1 MAQDLQEAD
10 TMDYARPKKKTLF
23 KNRKVLIALGVVA
36 LLAGGIGL
44 ASIDFS
50 TQRVDRSKVTIDTV
64 KRGALEI
71 KVNAN
76 GQLVPRNVE
85 YIASQV
91 NGRVAKTFVKPGDVV
106 KAGTV
111 LVQLENPQLV
121 ASAEEAESAWE
132 GALNE
137 AKAARA
143 DLHAELLAQQSV
155 LTQAK
160 FAMERAQVRLDA
172 EAKLAGQNII
182 SAIDYANSKL
192 NVAQTKQQYALE
204 LERFNAI
211 RDNVKVQIE
220 VRQSRANELAKAL
233 ERAKDQVSN
242 LQIVSSIDG
251 VVQDLSV
258 DVGQQMQPGAS
269 IGSIA
274 QPGELYAELRIPARD
289 ATDVARDQKVL
300 VDTRNGTIE
309 GVVARIDPAVRDGT
323 VIVDVDL
330 KGDMPQG
337 ARPQLQ
343 VEGIVYIAQLQ
354 NALYVGRPSYVKPD
368 AALSVYKLDDSGSYA
383 ERTVVKSGKVS
394 LDYVQIVS
402 GLKEGDRII
411 TSETNEWQGKDR
423 ILLGK

>member
-1 MAQDLQEAD
+1 MAQDLRQAN

-23 KNRKVLIALGVVA
+23 KNRKLLIAIGVVA
-36 LLAGGIGL
+36 LLAGGVGL
-44 ASIDFS
+44 ASIDFT

-91 NGRVAKTFVKPGDVV
+91 NGRVAKTFVKPGDIV

-121 ASAEEAESAWE
+121 ASEEEAESAWE
-132 GALNE
+132 GAVNE

-143 DLHAELLAQQSV
+143 DLHAELLTQQSV

-211 RDNVKVQIE
+211 RDNVNVQIE

-258 DVGQQMQPGAS
+258 DVGQQMQPSAA
-269 IGSIA
+269 IGRIA
-274 QPGELYAELRIPARD
+274 QPGELYAELRIPARE
-289 ATDVARDQKVL
+289 ATDVQTGQKAL
-300 VDTRNGTIE
+300 IDTRNGVIE
-309 GVVARIDPAVRDGT
+309 GTVSRIDPAVRDGT

-330 KGDMPQG
+330 KGTMPQG

-343 VEGIVYIAQLQ
+343 VEGIVYIAQLP
-354 NALYVGRPSYVKPD
+354 NTLYVGRPAYVKSN
-368 AALSVYKLDDSGSYA
+368 AEITVYKLDDSGRYA
-383 ERTVVKSGKVS
+383 SRSPIRAGKVS
-394 LDYVQIVS
+394 LDYLQVLS

-411 TSETNEWQGKDR
+411 TSETGEWRSKDR
-423 ILLGK
+423 ILLDN

>member
-1 MAQDLQEAD
+1 MAQDLQQTD

-23 KNRKVLIALGVVA
+23 KNRKLLIAIGVAV

-50 TQRVDRSKVTIDTV
+50 TQRVDRSKVTIDAV

-121 ASAEEAESAWE
+121 ASEEEAESAWE
-132 GALNE
+132 GAVNE

-143 DLHAELLAQQSV
+143 DLHAELLTQQSV

-192 NVAQTKQQYALE
+192 NVAQTKQQYGLE

-211 RDNVKVQIE
+211 RDNVNVQIE

-258 DVGQQMQPGAS
+258 DVGQQMQPGAA
-269 IGSIA
+269 IGQIA
-274 QPGELYAELRIPARD
+274 QPGELYAELRLPARE
-289 ATDVARDQKVL
+289 ATDVQTGQKAL
-300 VDTRNGTIE
+300 IDTRNGVIE
-309 GVVARIDPAVRDGT
+309 GTVSRIDPAVRDGT

-368 AALSVYKLDDSGSYA
+368 AALSVYKLDDGGSYA

>member
-1 MAQDLQEAD
+1 
-10 TMDYARPKKKTLF
+10 
-23 KNRKVLIALGVVA
+23 
-36 LLAGGIGL
+36 
-44 ASIDFS
+44 
-50 TQRVDRSKVTIDTV
+50 
-64 KRGALEI
+64 
-71 KVNAN
+71 
-76 GQLVPRNVE
+76 
-85 YIASQV
+85 
-91 NGRVAKTFVKPGDVV
+91 V

-121 ASAEEAESAWE
+121 ASEEEARSAWE

-220 VRQSRANELAKAL
+220 VRQSRANELAKAH

-242 LQIVSSIDG
+242 LQVVSNIDG

-258 DVGQQMQPGAS
+258 DVGQQMQPGAA
-269 IGSIA
+269 IGRIA
-274 QPGELYAELRIPARD
+274 QPGELYAELRIPARE
-289 ATDVARDQKVL
+289 ATDVQTGQKAVI
-300 VDTRNGTIE
+300 DTRNGTVE
-309 GVVARIDPAVRDGT
+309 GTVSRIDPGVRDGT
-323 VIVDVDL
+323 VIVDIDL
-330 KGDMPQG
+330 KGAMPQG

-343 VEGIVYIAQLQ
+343 VEGIVYIAQLP
-354 NALYVGRPSYVKPD
+354 NTLYVGRPAYVKSN
-368 AALSVYKLDDSGSYA
+368 AEITVYKLDDSGRYA
-383 ERTVVKSGKVS
+383 ARSPIRAGKVS
-394 LDYVQIVS
+394 LDYLQVLS

-411 TSETNEWQGKDR
+411 TSETGEWRNKDR
-423 ILLGK
+423 VLLDN